1 MEIIM
6 KRLATISI
14 FSILAGACGAESPT
28 TPGPLPQAAA
38 PNTSTSPNTSAS
50 QNTSPWYK
58 LAGIIS
64 DGTGAPIQGA
74 RVEALDYDG
83 NRVSFCES
91 DEHGN
96 YALDGLPS
104 GGAYTIVV
112 TRDGYLPWS
121 GIFNVFRDRIWN
133 IVLQR

>member
-1 MEIIM
+1 M
-6 KRLATISI
+6 KRLATIYM
-14 FSILAGACGAESPT
+14 FSILAVSCGGESPIA
-28 TPGPLPQAAA
+28 PERLPQAAA

-50 QNTSPWYK
+50 QSILAYK

-64 DGTGAPIQGA
+64 DASGSPIQGA

-83 NRVSFCES
+83 NRVSVCDS

-104 GGAYTIVV
+104 GSAYTVVV
-112 TRDGYLPWS
+112 TRGGYLPWS
-121 GIFNVFRDRIWN
+121 DIFNIFRDRIWN